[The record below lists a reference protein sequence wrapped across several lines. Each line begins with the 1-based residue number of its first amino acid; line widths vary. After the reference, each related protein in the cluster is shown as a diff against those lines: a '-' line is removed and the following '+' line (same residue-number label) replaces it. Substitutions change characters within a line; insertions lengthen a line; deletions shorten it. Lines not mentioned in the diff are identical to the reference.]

1 VAPREAPPSPRS
13 ATGFLVALGIAAA
26 LCLALALWRWGLPDP
41 LSAFVAMLA
50 LSALAQAAPAT
61 SVRHVSILL
70 HSVVL
75 LAAVPLASPAG
86 AMLAHALPS
95 LWRYRRLP
103 SRAVFNAATP
113 VVAVLLGSLLA
124 EALTGER
131 PTGGAAP
138 GELAIDLAVLTLVAG
153 IINAALLASVLLLT
167 EATPVST
174 TLRGLAPQMVPAY
187 LGYGLGA
194 YLLVLMWDTVGLG
207 VVAVLL
213 LLPSLL
219 VAQWGLLQHA
229 REHELSE
236 VMLRGLVEALDIRSP
251 GARADSE
258 LGARVATAVAQHLH
272 LRVRDVEAVT
282 AAARLHDIGMLALDG
297 DRLDTVLAGDGHEH
311 QALMRHP
318 VVGADLLREVQPL
331 RAALPAVLAH
341 HELWDGSGYPSGSAG
356 TDIPLGAR
364 VVTLADAW
372 VSLVQPR
379 RGTPVSPPEALRRCE
394 ELAGTALDPRCVVA
408 LREVYERHPE
418 ILDPTAGPAD
428 TPFADAVAGAEDD
441 RAGEPEGWTPQDQSD
456 PVMTH
461 WVARQAEL
469 G

>member
-1 VAPREAPPSPRS
+1 MAPRAAAPPSPGS
-13 ATGFLVALGIAAA
+13 ATGFLVALGTAGAIS
-26 LCLALALWRWGLPDP
+26 LALALWRWGLPHP
-41 LSAFVAMLA
+41 LSAFAAMLV
-50 LSALAQAAPAT
+50 LSAMAQAAPAT
-61 SVRHVSILL
+61 SIRHVSILL

-75 LAAVPLASPAG
+75 IAAVPLASPAG

-124 EALTGER
+124 ELLTGER
-131 PTGGAAP
+131 PTRGTGPGA
-138 GELAIDLAVLTLVAG
+138 LALDLAVLTLVVGTINAVLLAG
-153 IINAALLASVLLLT
+153 ILLLT
-167 EATPVST
+167 EGTPVST
-174 TLRGLAPQMVPAY
+174 TLRGLAPQIIPAY
-187 LGYGLGA
+187 VGYGLGA

-207 VVAVLL
+207 AVAVML

-258 LGARVATAVAQHLH
+258 LAARVATAVAQHLH

-282 AAARLHDIGMLALDG
+282 AAARLHDIGLLALDG
-297 DRLDTVLAGDGHEH
+297 DRLGEEMSGVQREHE
-311 QALMRHP
+311 ALMRHP
-318 VVGADLLREVQPL
+318 LVGADMLREVEPL
-331 RAALPAVLAH
+331 RAALPAVRAH

-356 TDIPLGAR
+356 HEIPLNAR
-364 VVTLADAW
+364 VITLADAW

-379 RGTPVSPPEALRRCE
+379 RGAPVTATQAMRRCE
-394 ELAGTALDPRCVVA
+394 ELAGSALDPRCVAA

-418 ILDPTAGPAD
+418 LLEPLADQGRARVGPPGAD
-428 TPFADAVAGAEDD
+428 H
-441 RAGEPEGWTPQDQSD
+441 EGWTPQDQAD
-456 PVMTH
+456 PAMTH
-461 WVARQAEL
+461 WVARQSEL